1 MNKILL
7 ALSLVASAAAHA
19 QLDRSIR
26 PTAAPA
32 RTPTIAQYQKF
43 QLQNGLTVLLVE
55 DHKLPRLSLSLV
67 MDVGQVLEGE
77 KSGTLGI
84 LGDLISEGTKN
95 FGKEALDE
103 KVDFIGARLSAS
115 GFGVSAGGL
124 SKYAEDLFALSAE
137 VAQRPILPQAGF
149 DKIKER
155 TISGLKSQKDDA
167 AAIQAGIFNARTFG
181 KNHPNGEQI
190 TEVTVGNVVLKD
202 CKKAYMLYWK
212 PTLPC

>member
-55 DHKLPRLSLSLV
+55 DHKLPRLSLSLT

-77 KSGTLGI
+77 KSGTVSLLGE
-84 LGDLISEGTKN
+84 LLNEGTRPTPKRPST
-95 FGKEALDE
+95 K
-103 KVDFIGARLSAS
+103 RLI
-115 GFGVSAGGL
+115 L
-124 SKYAEDLFALSAE
+124 SEL
-137 VAQRPILPQAGF
+137 V
-149 DKIKER
+149 
-155 TISGLKSQKDDA
+155 
-167 AAIQAGIFNARTFG
+167 
-181 KNHPNGEQI
+181 
-190 TEVTVGNVVLKD
+190 
-202 CKKAYMLYWK
+202 
-212 PTLPC
+212 